1 MGLLSSTL
9 LLMCIAIFG
18 LACANVKLCVTSPQ
32 EMTKCNTFNSV
43 TCVLGTDSIDC
54 VNKINNNAA
63 DVTVLDG
70 GDIYLAGKCHS
81 MKPIL
86 SENTGETP
94 PGVGYYAVAV
104 AKKSSHVTI
113 KNLEGTK
120 SCHTGVN
127 KTSGWFVPMSVLFPH
142 QNNQLQ
148 LASAFFNKSCV
159 PGATPGSNLCQL
171 CTPNCDRNSNNLYYG
186 YSGAAKCLEETDA
199 DVAFVKHLTFLTNP
213 AKSNYELLCKDGSTA
228 NIENYEIC
236 NLAKVPSHA
245 VVGKDSLSKKEIM
258 AISLTFKKNKGAL
271 FVDTYGKNLIFSSS
285 TTSLKKVGKTDYVS
299 YLGTDYIN
307 ALPDQVC

>member
-1 MGLLSSTL
+1 MGLLSSTS

-18 LACANVKLCVTSPQ
+18 LACAEVKLCVTSQQ
-32 EMTKCNTFNSV
+32 EITKCNTFSNIA
-43 TCVLGTDSIDC
+43 CVLGTDSINC
-54 VNKINNNAA
+54 VNKINNNEA

-86 SENTGETP
+86 SENTGATP

-113 KNLEGTK
+113 QTLEGTK

-171 CTPNCDRNSNNLYYG
+171 CTPNCERNSNNLYYG

-213 AKSNYELLCKDGSTA
+213 AKSDYELLCKDGSTA
-228 NIENYEIC
+228 SIDDYEIC

-245 VVGKDSLSKKEIM
+245 VVCKNSLNQQEVSNIVAAFQQNSDK
-258 AISLTFKKNKGAL
+258 L
-271 FVDTYGKNLIFSSS
+271 FDNTSGKNLIFSSS
-285 TTSLKKVGKTDYVS
+285 TQSLESVTNPDYAS
-299 YLGTDYIN
+299 YLGTDYID